1 MKAFWKGFD
10 AVLNGMLAFAGV
22 ILIFT
27 TVSVCY
33 GIAMRFFFRSPSIW
47 VAQTS
52 EYALLWMVFL
62 GTTWLLREKGHVSA
76 DILYGGLSQRMKT
89 RLDLVMYAL
98 AGAACFVL
106 VVFSA
111 MYVWECI
118 TRGVTDV
125 RAVTIPKWTVFWI
138 IPVGMAFLTVQLF
151 RMVWQRYRTIQEGD

>member
-10 AVLNGMLAFAGV
+10 TVLNGMLFFAGV

-47 VAQTS
+47 VAQTT

-76 DILYGGLSQRMKT
+76 DILYGSLSERTKT
-89 RLDLVMYAL
+89 RLDLVMYTL
-98 AGAACFVL
+98 AGLACGVL
-106 VVFSA
+106 VVFSGS
-111 MYVWECI
+111 YVWECI
-118 TRGVTDV
+118 SRGVTDV

-138 IPVGMAFLTVQLF
+138 IPVGMAFLTLQFF
-151 RMVWQRYRTIQEGD
+151 RIVWQRYRTIKEGK

>member
-10 AVLNGMLAFAGV
+10 TVLNGMAAFAGV
-22 ILIFT
+22 ILVFT
-27 TVSVCY
+27 TAAVCY

-76 DILYGGLSQRMKT
+76 DILYGSLSQNTKT
-89 RLDLVMYAL
+89 RLDLVMYAI
-98 AGAACFVL
+98 AGVACGVL
-106 VVFSA
+106 VVVSA

-138 IPVGMAFLTVQLF
+138 IPVGMAFLTLQFF
-151 RMVWQRYRTIQEGD
+151 RIAGQRYRAIQEGK